1 MEGEALAVFS
11 IQKIERSACRIR
23 KSKGGDKKMEKT
35 KEIIKLIVDCLKAI
49 LDGKITPEEFKQIE
63 IDIQILLN
71 KKEKE

>member
-1 MEGEALAVFS
+1 M
-11 IQKIERSACRIR
+11 I
-23 KSKGGDKKMEKT
+23 KKWEKT